1 MVNSIHHR
9 CFVYSFHHFPDQQAR
24 CSRLI
29 WLNIIFPWFNWFR
42 IFYSIAFILQDTLT
56 FFSFSILSHSCYSF
70 YFEVTLFFVE
80 TIVALNKVSQVVMF
94 LRVQLFRILH
104 HNTTIHAHMI
114 GSYCYCRH
122 YFTVCEFQVISF
134 IVLSIQSTIA
144 MNSEVRVVFLF
155 WLNTIFLRFNSFHIF
170 MYSHS
175 YFKTNLHF
183 FRFYHI
189 TAKYLI

>member
-1 MVNSIHHR
+1 
-9 CFVYSFHHFPDQQAR
+9 
-24 CSRLI
+24 
-29 WLNIIFPWFNWFR
+29 
-42 IFYSIAFILQDTLT
+42 
-56 FFSFSILSHSCYSF
+56 
-70 YFEVTLFFVE
+70 
-80 TIVALNKVSQVVMF
+80 MF

-134 IVLSIQSTIA
+134 IVLSIQSIIA
-144 MNSEVRVVFLF
+144 MNSEVRAVFCF
-155 WLNTIFLRFNSFHIF
+155 DSIQFSYDSTHSIFF